1 MKCPDSESLWK
12 DFAAAA
18 GLFGPFLQLRDTFNK
33 WETTDVVPKLKPLYK
48 VVPMFIVWQIWRRRN
63 VIAYGDKMSRR
74 SMKMGINRDLYFME
88 KSLYPWLINL
98 PTSWVE
104 LVFKL
109 NQYSPKIGCKVVY
122 WKHPSEGTFNCNT
135 DGACKGNPGPSS
147 GAYCVRDAA
156 GRFIYAKTKRLG
168 YRTNLI
174 EEIKVFRLGLEY
186 CTSQNLLPLTM
197 ETVSLSVKKILD
209 GLWEIPWNV
218 AVDVWKIWRLMEG
231 VPVVVEHVYREGN
244 KLADF
249 LTNEVFSF
257 GDADSIAYANIQE
270 LPRNARVILSMDTA
284 QVPNLIKRKL
294 QNGTFN

>member
-1 MKCPDSESLWK
+1 VIILKDWVSHMLKKRNGTKLCGCSMLMGSSLRSAWEVGRPKNDTNKGLLSCWEKGVHFKVSFCSWRIWKKRLPIGEVLINNRIANSMECWCWNQGVQESIEHIFMKCPDSESLWK

-63 VIAYGDKMSRR
+63 VIAHGDKMSRR

-122 WKHPSEGTFNCNT
+122 WKHPSEGT
-135 DGACKGNPGPSS
+135 GNLSGGP
-147 GAYCVRDAA
+147 A
-156 GRFIYAKTKRLG
+156 
-168 YRTNLI
+168 
-174 EEIKVFRLGLEY
+174 
-186 CTSQNLLPLTM
+186 
-197 ETVSLSVKKILD
+197 
-209 GLWEIPWNV
+209 IP
-218 AVDVWKIWRLMEG
+218 
-231 VPVVVEHVYREGN
+231 VY
-244 KLADF
+244 
-249 LTNEVFSF
+249 
-257 GDADSIAYANIQE
+257 
-270 LPRNARVILSMDTA
+270 P
-284 QVPNLIKRKL
+284 
-294 QNGTFN
+294 